1 MEDNKIRVRFAPSPT
16 GYLHIGGARTAL
28 FNWLY
33 ARHYKGTFVLRIED
47 TDQVRSTEKAVN
59 VILEGMKWLGLDWDE
74 GPGKGGEYGP
84 YYQMK
89 RLHIYQEY
97 TEKLLKD
104 EKAYCC
110 YCTREELANSREKQV
125 RENKSLKYDKHCL
138 NLSEEE
144 KKRYEIEGR
153 KPVIRLKIPA
163 KKIVFNDLLRGEVTF
178 DGELLSDFV
187 IMKSGGIP
195 TYNYA
200 VVIDDA
206 LMKITDVMRGDDH
219 ISNTPKQ
226 IVIYK
231 ALGLDVPK
239 FAHIPMIMGQDHS
252 RLSKRHGATSVME
265 YKKVGY
271 MPEAVVN
278 YIAHLGW
285 SPGDEREIFTKEELI
300 KEFSLDKISKHAA
313 VFSMEKLNWFNS
325 EYLKNMSIDS
335 LTKTLLPFLKEANY
349 IENEESLSPTKI
361 EYIKEVL
368 KLMQGRIKNFSQFID
383 YADYFFMDK
392 INIESQAFDSVLN
405 KEGVVGILQAL
416 KKKLSTLKCWN
427 EESIENAVRE
437 VAYSLQIKGGQI
449 IHPTRV
455 ALSGKKVGPGL
466 FELMVVLSQNKT
478 VKRLKEA
485 IEKIEDAKKISN

>member
-1 MEDNKIRVRFAPSPT
+1 MENKKIRVRFAPSPT

-47 TDQVRSTEKAVN
+47 TDQVRSTEEAVN

-74 GPGKGGEYGP
+74 GPGKGGGHGP
-84 YYQMK
+84 YYQMQ
-89 RLHIYQEY
+89 RLHLYQEY

-104 EKAYCC
+104 KKAYRC
-110 YCTREELANSREKQV
+110 YCTREELAESRKKQA
-125 RENKSLKYDKHCL
+125 RGSKPLKYDRHCFS
-138 NLSEEE
+138 LSEEE
-144 KKRYEIEGR
+144 KKKYEAEGR

-163 KKIVFNDLLRGEVTF
+163 KKIVFTDLLRGEVAF

-187 IMKSGGIP
+187 IMKSDGIP

-226 IVIYK
+226 ILIYE
-231 ALGLDVPK
+231 ALGFIIPK
-239 FAHIPMIMGQDHS
+239 FAHIPMIMGPDHT

-265 YKKVGY
+265 YKKMGY
-271 MPEAVVN
+271 VSEAVVN

-285 SPGDEREIFTKEELI
+285 SPGDEREIFIKKELI
-300 KEFSLDKISKHAA
+300 KEFRLDKISKHAA
-313 VFSMEKLNWFNS
+313 VFSMEKLNWFNG
-325 EYLKNMSIDS
+325 EYLKKMSIDS
-335 LTKTLLPFLKEANY
+335 LTKRLLPFLREANY
-349 IENEESLSPTKI
+349 IENEESLSPVKNK
-361 EYIKEVL
+361 YIKEVL

-383 YADYFFMDK
+383 YADYFFVDK
-392 INIESQAFDSVLN
+392 IDIEPQAFNGVLN
-405 KEGVVGILQAL
+405 KEGVTDILLAL
-416 KKKLSTLKCWN
+416 QEKISSLKCWD

-437 VAYSLQIKGGQI
+437 VASSLQIKGGQI

-455 ALSGKKVGPGL
+455 SLSGKKVGPGL
-466 FELMVVLSQNKT
+466 FELMVVLGQGKT

>member
-47 TDQVRSTEKAVN
+47 TDQVRSTEEAVN

-74 GPGKGGEYGP
+74 GPGKKGEYGP
-84 YYQMK
+84 YYQMQ
-89 RLHIYQEY
+89 RLHFYREY

-104 EKAYCC
+104 KKAYCC
-110 YCTREELANSREKQV
+110 YCTREELAESREKQA
-125 RENKSLKYDKHCL
+125 REGKNPKYDRHCL
-138 NLSEEE
+138 NLNEEE
-144 KKRYEIEGR
+144 KKRYETQGR
-153 KPVIRLKIPA
+153 KPVIRLRIPA
-163 KKIVFNDLLRGEVTF
+163 KKIVFDDLLRGEVTF

-187 IMKSGGIP
+187 IMKSDGIP

-206 LMKITDVMRGDDH
+206 LMKIANVIRGDDH

-226 IVIYK
+226 ILIYE
-231 ALGLDVPK
+231 ALGLTIPK
-239 FAHIPMIMGQDHS
+239 FAHIPMIMGQDHT

-265 YKKVGY
+265 YKKMGY
-271 MPEAVVN
+271 IPEAVVN

-285 SPGDEREIFTKEELI
+285 SSGDEREIFSKEELI

-313 VFSMEKLNWFNS
+313 VFSMEKLNWFNG

-335 LTKTLLPFLKEANY
+335 LTKMILPFLKEANY
-349 IENEESLSPTKI
+349 IEKEEGLSLIKN
-361 EYIKEVL
+361 EYIKEVV
-368 KLMQGRIKNFSQFID
+368 KLMQGRFRNFSQFID
-383 YADYFFMDK
+383 YADYFFIDK
-392 INIESQAFDSVLN
+392 INIEPQAFQSVLN
-405 KEGVVGILQAL
+405 KEGASGILQTL
-416 KKKLSTLKCWN
+416 KEKLSALKCWD
-427 EESIENAVRE
+427 EESIENTVRE
-437 VAYSLQIKGGQI
+437 VASSLQIKGGKI

-466 FELMVVLSQNKT
+466 FELMVVLGKEKT

-485 IEKIEDAKKISN
+485 IEKIKEVKK

>member
-1 MEDNKIRVRFAPSPT
+1 MEDKKIRVRFAPSPT

-33 ARHYKGTFVLRIED
+33 ARHYNGTFVLRIED
-47 TDQVRSTEKAVN
+47 TDQVRSTEEAVN
-59 VILEGMKWLGLDWDE
+59 VILEGMEWLGLEWDE
-74 GPGKGGEYGP
+74 GPGKGGEYSP
-84 YYQMK
+84 YFQIQ
-89 RLHIYQEY
+89 RLHLYQKYAEQ
-97 TEKLLKD
+97 LLKD
-104 EKAYCC
+104 KKAYYC
-110 YCTREELANSREKQV
+110 YCTREELAESREKLS
-125 RENKSLKYDKHCL
+125 REGKSLKYSRHCL

-144 KKRYEIEGR
+144 KKRYEAEGR

-163 KKIVFNDLLRGEVTF
+163 KEIAFNDLLRGEVTF
-178 DGELLSDFV
+178 DGGLLSDFV
-187 IMKSGGIP
+187 IMKSDGIP

-226 IVIYK
+226 ILIYE
-231 ALGLDVPK
+231 ALGFAIPK
-239 FAHIPMIMGQDHS
+239 FAHIPMIMGQDHA

-265 YKKVGY
+265 YKKMGY
-271 MPEAVVN
+271 IPEAVVN

-285 SPGDEREIFTKEELI
+285 SSGDEREIFSKEELI
-300 KEFSLDKISKHAA
+300 KEFTLDKISKHAA

-325 EYLKNMSIDS
+325 EYLKKMSIDS
-335 LTKTLLPFLKEANY
+335 LTKMLLPFLKEANY
-349 IENEESLSPTKI
+349 IESEESLSPAKN

-383 YADYFFMDK
+383 YADYFFVEK
-392 INIESQAFDSVLN
+392 INIEPQVFDSVLN
-405 KEGVVGILQAL
+405 KEGVPGILQAL
-416 KKKLSTLKCWN
+416 EEKLSALKYWD

-437 VAYSLQIKGGQI
+437 VASSLQIKGGQI

-466 FELMVVLSQNKT
+466 FELMVVLGQDKT

-485 IEKIEDAKKISN
+485 IKKIKEVKK

>member
-33 ARHYKGTFVLRIED
+33 ARHHKGTFILRIED
-47 TDQVRSTEKAVN
+47 TDQVRSTEEAVN

-74 GPGKGGEYGP
+74 GPGKGGKYGP
-84 YYQMK
+84 YYQMQ
-89 RLHIYQEY
+89 RLNLYQEY
-97 TEKLLKD
+97 TQKLLKD
-104 EKAYCC
+104 KKAYRC
-110 YCTREELANSREKQV
+110 YCTREELAERREKQV
-125 RENKSLKYDKHCL
+125 REGKNPKYDGHCL
-138 NLSEEE
+138 DLSEDER
-144 KKRYEIEGR
+144 KKYEAEDR

-163 KKIVFNDLLRGEVTF
+163 KNIVFDDLLRGEVAF

-187 IMKSGGIP
+187 IVKSDGIP

-206 LMKITDVMRGDDH
+206 LMKITNIMRGDDH

-226 IVIYK
+226 ILIYE
-231 ALGLDVPK
+231 ALGFTIPK
-239 FAHIPMIMGQDHS
+239 FAHIPMIMGSDQT

-265 YKKVGY
+265 YKKMGY
-271 MPEAVVN
+271 IPEAVVN
-278 YIAHLGW
+278 YITHLGW
-285 SPGDEREIFTKEELI
+285 SSGGEREIFTKEELI

-335 LTKTLLPFLKEANY
+335 LTKMLLPFLEEANY
-349 IENEESLSPTKI
+349 IENEKSLSPEKN
-361 EYIKEVL
+361 EYIKEVV
-368 KLMQGRIKNFSQFID
+368 KLMQGRIKNFSQFIA
-383 YADYFFMDK
+383 YADYFFIDK
-392 INIESQAFDSVLN
+392 IDIEPQAFDSVLS
-405 KEGVVGILQAL
+405 KEGVADILQAL
-416 KKKLSTLKCWN
+416 KEKLSVLKCWE

-437 VAYSLQIKGGQI
+437 VASSLQIKGGQI

-455 ALSGKKVGPGL
+455 ALSGKKIGPGL
-466 FELMVVLSQNKT
+466 FEIMLLLGKEKI

-485 IEKIEDAKKISN
+485 IEKITEAKK

>member
-1 MEDNKIRVRFAPSPT
+1 MENKKIRVRFAPSPT

-47 TDQVRSTEKAVN
+47 TDQVRSTEEAVN

-74 GPGKGGEYGP
+74 GPGKGGGYGP
-84 YYQMK
+84 YYQMQ
-89 RLHIYQEY
+89 RLHLYQEY

-104 EKAYCC
+104 KKAYRC
-110 YCTREELANSREKQV
+110 YCTREELAESRKKQA
-125 RENKSLKYDKHCL
+125 RGSKPLKYDRHCFS
-138 NLSEEE
+138 LSEEE
-144 KKRYEIEGR
+144 KKKYEAEGR
-153 KPVIRLKIPA
+153 KPAIRLKIPA
-163 KKIVFNDLLRGEVTF
+163 KKIVFNDLLRGEVAF

-187 IMKSGGIP
+187 IMKSDGIP

-226 IVIYK
+226 ILIYE
-231 ALGLDVPK
+231 ALGFTIPK
-239 FAHIPMIMGQDHS
+239 FAHIPMIMGPDHT

-265 YKKVGY
+265 YKKMGY
-271 MPEAVVN
+271 ISEAVVN

-285 SPGDEREIFTKEELI
+285 SPGDEREIFIKKELI

-313 VFSMEKLNWFNS
+313 VFSMEKLNWFNG
-325 EYLKNMSIDS
+325 EYLKKMSIDS
-335 LTKTLLPFLKEANY
+335 LTKMLLPFLREANY
-349 IENEESLSPTKI
+349 IENEESLSPAKNK
-361 EYIKEVL
+361 YIKEVL

-383 YADYFFMDK
+383 YADYFFVDK
-392 INIESQAFDSVLN
+392 IDIEPQAFNGVLN
-405 KEGVVGILQAL
+405 KEGVKDILLVLQE
-416 KKKLSTLKCWN
+416 KISSLKCWD

-437 VAYSLQIKGGQI
+437 VASSLQIKGGQI

-455 ALSGKKVGPGL
+455 TLSGKKVGPGL
-466 FELMVVLSQNKT
+466 FELMVVLGQDKT

-485 IEKIEDAKKISN
+485 IEKIEDAKKK